1 MAKRR
6 EIKVVSYIH
15 VGDNPPVKW
24 EDLTPE
30 LREEYSAKMME
41 GVGEVVSEYYSQ
53 RPDELAGLLKN
64 EQ

>member
-15 VGDNPPVKW
+15 VGDSPPVKW
-24 EDLTPE
+24 DDLTPE
-30 LREEYSAKMME
+30 LRAEYSAKMME

-53 RPDELAGLLKN
+53 HPDELEELLKS